1 MYWVQDEAKKS
12 LIFMSIFFILKKSL
26 LINIIINFCKDLY
39 DIKHV
44 SFGFIVFNYKEKK
57 IKKNWNYFVPFMC
70 IPILIKLNIKI

>member
-12 LIFMSIFFILKKSL
+12 LIFMSIFFILKKSH

-57 IKKNWNYFVPFMC
+57 IKKIEIMT
-70 IPILIKLNIKI
+70 LIFCSIYVHSNFNKA